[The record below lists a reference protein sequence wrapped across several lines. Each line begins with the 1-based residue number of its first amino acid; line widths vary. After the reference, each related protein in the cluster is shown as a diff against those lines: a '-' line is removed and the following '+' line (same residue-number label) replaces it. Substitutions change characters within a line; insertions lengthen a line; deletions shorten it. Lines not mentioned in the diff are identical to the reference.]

1 MGILI
6 GTEGLGH
13 EWPGKVVLEG
23 QSVGVYDGDR
33 IGVVGRNGEGKSTL
47 LELLAKRYEPDSGSV
62 TWRNGVSVGVLAQQD
77 QLADDDTVIHQVV
90 GDAPEYEW
98 AGSPKVREVMG
109 ELLSGMD
116 LDAQVG
122 SLSGGQRRR
131 VDLARLLVGEWD
143 VLLLDEPTNHLDVHA
158 ISWLARHLRSR
169 WPEGRGALVSVTHD
183 RWFLDE
189 VCTSMWEVHDRRVEP
204 FEGGFSAY
212 VQQRVER
219 ERQAAVAE
227 ERRQNMLR
235 RELAWLSRGAQARS
249 SKPKFRIEEARSL
262 VADVPELRDPIQ
274 LRRLAVSRLGKQVIE
289 LHDVHAG
296 YDGHE
301 VLSGIEWTIGPGD
314 RVGIVGANG
323 VGKSTL
329 LQVMCGQLAPTSG
342 TVRIGKSVRF
352 GILTQRLDTF
362 SDKGDWTV
370 RDVLARHRRYHVVDG
385 KEYTSEQL
393 LEQLGFSRKDLLTR
407 IGELSGGQRRRLALL
422 LVVIDEPNVL
432 VLDEPGNDMDTDMLA
447 VTEDLLDSWP
457 GTLILVTHD
466 RYLMERVVDDEYAL
480 MDGNVRH
487 LPGGIDEYL
496 ALLDGA
502 SATAPSGPAAPAGK
516 AAGSASAGGPGA
528 SDAQGGNAL
537 SNKERQELKRRLDSL
552 TRRMESRAGRPDEV
566 RAKLAAADPTDYV
579 ELERLQGEL
588 KAAEDEISA
597 LEDEWLEIS
606 ERLEG

>member
-1 MGILI
+1 
-6 GTEGLGH
+6 
-13 EWPGKVVLEG
+13 
-23 QSVGVYDGDR
+23 
-33 IGVVGRNGEGKSTL
+33 
-47 LELLAKRYEPDSGSV
+47 
-62 TWRNGVSVGVLAQQD
+62 
-77 QLADDDTVIHQVV
+77 
-90 GDAPEYEW
+90 
-98 AGSPKVREVMG
+98 
-109 ELLSGMD
+109 
-116 LDAQVG
+116 
-122 SLSGGQRRR
+122 
-131 VDLARLLVGEWD
+131 
-143 VLLLDEPTNHLDVHA
+143 
-158 ISWLARHLRSR
+158 
-169 WPEGRGALVSVTHD
+169 
-183 RWFLDE
+183 
-189 VCTSMWEVHDRRVEP
+189 MWEVHDRRVEP

>member
-77 QLADDDTVIHQVV
+77 QLVDDDTVIHQVV

-158 ISWLARHLRSR
+158 ISWLAGHLRSR

>member
-219 ERQAAVAE
+219 DRQAAVAE

-296 YDGHE
+296 YDGRE

-422 LVVIDEPNVL
+422 LVVTDEPNVL